1 MAHAAPTANPSVRL
15 AQHVETMQ
23 KDTSVVRFF
32 QSHRWLLRDPRF
44 ATEAKA
50 RLDTAQRHLAAVK
63 AEGRARPAR
72 GRPPDGRRTAKRKQ
86 LRFLASLRTPEK
98 AICHVFGSY
107 CDQALQVARCESGL
121 RTSAQNGQYLGMFQM
136 GSNER
141 ALFGHGATAL
151 EQAKA
156 AHRYFVRS
164 GRDWS
169 PWSCKPWA

>member
-1 MAHAAPTANPSVRL
+1 MR
-15 AQHVETMQ
+15 

-32 QSHRWLLRDPRF
+32 QSHRWLLRDPRY
-44 ATEAKA
+44 ATEART
-50 RLDTAQRHLAAVK
+50 RLGAAQRRLAAVRAK
-63 AEGRARPAR
+63 AERARLEIVHRKAAA
-72 GRPPDGRRTAKRKQ
+72 AKRKQ
-86 LRFLASLRTPEK
+86 LRFLASLRSPEK
-98 AICHVFGSY
+98 AICHVFGEY
-107 CDQALQVARCESGL
+107 CGQALQVARCESGL
-121 RTSAQNGQYLGMFQM
+121 RPSAQNGQYLGMFQM

>member
-1 MAHAAPTANPSVRL
+1 VAHAAPTANPSVRL
-15 AQHVETMQ
+15 AQHVETLR
-23 KDTSVVRFF
+23 KDASIVRFF

-50 RLDTAQRHLAAVK
+50 RLESAQRRLAAVK
-63 AEGRARPAR
+63 AKAERARLEVV
-72 GRPPDGRRTAKRKQ
+72 RRTAATAKRKQ

-107 CDQALQVARCESGL
+107 CDEALQVARCESGL
-121 RTSAQNGQYLGMFQM
+121 RPSAENGQYLGMFQM

-169 PWSCKPWA
+169 PWSCRPWA

>member
-15 AQHVETMQ
+15 AQHVETLRE
-23 KDTSVVRFF
+23 DASIVRFF

-50 RLDTAQRHLAAVK
+50 RLDTAQRHLAATK
-63 AEGRARPAR
+63 ARTERARLEVAR
-72 GRPPDGRRTAKRKQ
+72 RMAATAKRKE

-121 RTSAQNGQYLGMFQM
+121 RTSAENGQYLGMFQM

-141 ALFGHGATAL
+141 ALFGHGTSAL